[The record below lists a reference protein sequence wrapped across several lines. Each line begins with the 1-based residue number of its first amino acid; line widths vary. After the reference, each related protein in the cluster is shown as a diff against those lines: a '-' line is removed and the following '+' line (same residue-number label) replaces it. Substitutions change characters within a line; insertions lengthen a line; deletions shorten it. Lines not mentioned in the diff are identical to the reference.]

1 MTSDVA
7 TSRAAPARTSPLTT
21 PAWSLSR
28 LPLLP
33 IAASLAV
40 SIAGAFATVPL
51 RDAVTLHEVADV
63 HLVKPFSYIVLAPL
77 SDVLD
82 ALTLLSARQHIAVVL
97 GLLGLWALWRFAR
110 PRGTRRRWPMNVV
123 SLITLLAS
131 IAAAD
136 AAAAYLPRP
145 MAYLAS
151 VDPDLLRIDFHSHT
165 KGSGDARQRFSAER
179 NREWHLAGG
188 YDVAYVTD
196 HGTLAEGERGLAK
209 DPATGRDGVILLPGI
224 EVSWDGEHV
233 GLLGSER
240 SSRGLLEAGLHDLDQ
255 RGLTIASRRD
265 ASAPIVI
272 WNHPR
277 DPRLEKLPFAT
288 GATTAG
294 VRAIEISNGAPH
306 GMDLIRQ
313 KRQQIVALARRHNL
327 ALTSGTDNHGWGYA
341 APNWTLLRLRDW
353 RGLSHD
359 ELATRI
365 GTAIREGGFGATDVV
380 ERTTVDPGTSTAAL
394 AASVLMV
401 PWRVLTTLSAGERL
415 MWIVW
420 TWAITGV
427 GLRRR
432 RQRARRS
439 QDAFA
444 GAIR

>member
-1 MTSDVA
+1 MTGDVA
-7 TSRAAPARTSPLTT
+7 TTSASPARTHPVAL
-21 PAWSLSR
+21 PAWALAR

-33 IAASLAV
+33 IAATLTV
-40 SIAGAFATVPL
+40 LIAGAFAAAPL
-51 RDAVTLHEVADV
+51 RDAVTLHDVADV
-63 HLVKPFSYIVLAPL
+63 HLVRPFSYVALAPL

-82 ALTLLSARQHIAVVL
+82 TLTLLSARQHIAVVL

-110 PRGTRRRWPMNVV
+110 SRGTRRRLPLDIV
-123 SLITLLAS
+123 SLVTLLAAV
-131 IAAAD
+131 AAAD

-165 KGSGDARQRFSAER
+165 KGSADAHQSFSAER
-179 NREWHLAGG
+179 NREWHRAGG

-196 HGTLAEGERGLAK
+196 HATLAEGERGLAK
-209 DPATGRDGVILLPGI
+209 DPPTGRDGVILLPGI

-240 SSRGLLEAGLHDLDQ
+240 TSRGVLEAGLHDLDQ
-255 RGLTIASRRD
+255 RGLTTASRRG

-277 DPRLEKLPFAT
+277 DPRLEKLPFAS
-288 GATTAG
+288 GATSAG

-341 APNWTLLRLRDW
+341 APNWTLLRLRHW

-365 GTAIREGGFGATDVV
+365 GTAIREGGFRATDVV

-427 GLRRR
+427 GLQRR
-432 RQRARRS
+432 RQRARKS

-444 GAIR
+444 GAIM